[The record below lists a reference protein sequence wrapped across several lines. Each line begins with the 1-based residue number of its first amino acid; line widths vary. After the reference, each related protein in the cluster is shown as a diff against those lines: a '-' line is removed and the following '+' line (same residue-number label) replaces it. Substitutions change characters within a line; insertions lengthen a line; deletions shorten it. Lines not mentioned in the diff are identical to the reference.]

1 MLKLMSANGRQMA
14 ASVFYEAN
22 QLKPRTC
29 FYNRP
34 LHVLLSTDES
44 TKLALGQ
51 VDKHLYLLRGIK
63 YVHFLH
69 NSFSFSLILL
79 FYR

>member
-1 MLKLMSANGRQMA
+1 MA

-29 FYNRP
+29 LYNRP
-34 LHVLLSTDES
+34 LHVLLSADES

-51 VDKHLYLLRGIK
+51 VNKHLYLSGGTK
-63 YVHFLH
+63 YFHFLGE
-69 NSFSFSLILL
+69 SFSFRFISL
-79 FYR
+79 FYRWTRIHVYVPP